1 MLAFAIHYCGMV
13 VVVVV
18 VVVVVGWIILSN
30 TIDKFFVV
38 PSHSFYFTFYGARGE
53 SFSEGCKCPSENA
66 LAHFSL
72 ISLSYFANA
81 LPYFVTSSHYFVTSR
96 LHHFITS
103 RHVEVDKEKVKY
115 RKKK

>member
-18 VVVVVGWIILSN
+18 VVVVVGWIIFSN

-38 PSHSFYFTFYGARGE
+38 PSHSFYFMFYGARGE

-66 LAHFSL
+66 LARISL
-72 ISLSYFANA
+72 IALSYFS
-81 LPYFVTSSHYFVTSR
+81 L
-96 LHHFITS
+96 LHFI
-103 RHVEVDKEKVKY
+103 
-115 RKKK
+115 